1 MADALTMTRLVF
13 IHIVGFRRE

>member
-13 IHIVGFRRE
+13 IHIDGFRRE